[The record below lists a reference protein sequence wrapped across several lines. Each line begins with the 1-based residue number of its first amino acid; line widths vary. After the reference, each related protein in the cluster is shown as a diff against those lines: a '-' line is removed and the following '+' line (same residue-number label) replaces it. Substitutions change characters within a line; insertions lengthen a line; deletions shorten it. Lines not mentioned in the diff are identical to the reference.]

1 MSREDFEGLRQL
13 AKANHAARV
22 AKTPQRLK
30 YAAEQLE
37 RNGISY
43 HICNETTGQ
52 INCYFLNGTVLTFY
66 AGTGKIKGYEHQRGI
81 KEFIRMCVAERDRK

>member
-1 MSREDFEGLRQL
+1 MSREDFEGVRQL
-13 AKANHAARV
+13 AKENHDARV

-30 YAAEQLE
+30 YATEQLE

-43 HICNETTGQ
+43 KICNDTTGQ

-66 AGTGKIKGYEHQRGI
+66 AGTGKIKGCENKRGI
-81 KEFIRMCVAERDRK
+81 KSFIRMCTKERDK

>member
-1 MSREDFEGLRQL
+1 MSREDFEGLRQF
-13 AKANHAARV
+13 AKANHDARV

-30 YAAEQLE
+30 YATKQLE

-43 HICNETTGQ
+43 KICNDTTGQ

-66 AGTGKIKGYEHQRGI
+66 AGTGKIKGYKTQRGI
-81 KEFIRMCVAERDRK
+81 KAFIKICVKERNKK

>member
-13 AKANHAARV
+13 AKANHNTRV

-30 YAAEQLE
+30 YATEQLD
-37 RNGISY
+37 RNGITY
-43 HICNETTGQ
+43 KVCNETTGQ
-52 INCYFLNGTVLTFY
+52 INCYFQTVTVLTFY

-81 KEFIRMCVAERDRK
+81 KSFIKICITERDRK

>member
-13 AKANHAARV
+13 AKTNHDARV

-30 YAAEQLE
+30 YATEQLE

-43 HICNETTGQ
+43 KICNNTTGQ

-66 AGTGKIKGYEHQRGI
+66 AGTGKIKGYKTQRGI
-81 KEFIRMCVAERDRK
+81 KAFIKICVKERNKK

>member
-13 AKANHAARV
+13 AKANHDARV
-22 AKTPQRLK
+22 AKNPQRLE

-37 RNGISY
+37 KNGISY
-43 HICNETTGQ
+43 KICNDTIGQ

-66 AGTGKIKGYEHQRGI
+66 AGTGKIKGYENRRGI
-81 KEFIRMCVAERDRK
+81 KNFIKMCVKQKGED

>member
-1 MSREDFEGLRQL
+1 MSREDFEGIAAL
-13 AKANHAARV
+13 AKANHTLRV

-30 YAAEQLE
+30 YATEQLE

-43 HICNETTGQ
+43 KLCNDTTGQ

-66 AGTGKIKGYEHQRGI
+66 AGTGKIKGCENKRGI
-81 KEFIRMCVAERDRK
+81 KSFIKMCVKERNKK

>member
-13 AKANHAARV
+13 AKANHDARV

-30 YAAEQLE
+30 YAAEQLN
-37 RNGISY
+37 RNGITY
-43 HICNETTGQ
+43 KICNGTTGQ

-66 AGTGKIKGYEHQRGI
+66 AGTGKIKGCEHQRGI
-81 KEFIRMCVAERDRK
+81 KAFIKICIAERDRK

>member
-13 AKANHAARV
+13 AKANHDARV

-30 YAAEQLE
+30 YATEQLE

-43 HICNETTGQ
+43 QICNETTGQ

-66 AGTGKIKGYEHQRGI
+66 AGTGKIKGYEYQRGI
-81 KEFIRMCVAERDRK
+81 KAFIKICLKERGKN